1 MEGLPV
7 RGKPGEFGCGHVQLV
22 GRLRVRVCHDEV
34 AGREHSAQ
42 WLTKGIRRAAVA
54 TAGRNIYHEK
64 CIKQMRGA
72 LIQQKDVRGRTPV
85 DEYQGPFIG
94 TRPVHENVTDKGEDL
109 KTQRRIVVTEYLLR
123 LTRAD
128 IDFVHGHGT
137 VHICQ

>member
-1 MEGLPV
+1 
-7 RGKPGEFGCGHVQLV
+7 
-22 GRLRVRVCHDEV
+22 
-34 AGREHSAQ
+34 
-42 WLTKGIRRAAVA
+42 
-54 TAGRNIYHEK
+54 
-64 CIKQMRGA
+64 MRWT
-72 LIQQKDVRGRTPV
+72 LIQQKDVGGRTPV

-94 TRPVHENVTDKGEDL
+94 TWPVHENVTDKGEDL